1 MKETMRSA
9 IAKLKQVVQKNT
21 LSSKKAKIIYIV
33 FIAFFS
39 VSVALYVGTN
49 FTKIVYKNDKVSI
62 SENKATEL
70 ARSIKES
77 CSTPDGNKKQDC
89 YKFELR
95 KAVRIYGLA
104 NGEMILSSLQDIDDF
119 TKSCHVIAHNMA
131 SEAYRRNP
139 ADFYKLI
146 ESVNVNACGSGFL
159 HGVLEAYATT
169 NPDIPIDGD
178 FTNEICGQGNNEY
191 RKRTCV
197 HFVGHVFLVNAFG
210 NLEEAL
216 TLCKDLRPEWQFNCY
231 DGIFME
237 DHQKLILAEHGMFPL
252 PTLNKEYFNKIEG
265 FCLKTKGIMAKACW
279 TEMAEMYAHAYGY
292 VPDIIF
298 KNCSKAQTDEF
309 DRDCYSKGVI
319 AMAIYP
325 GFDTASKLTSLCA
338 YYLQDMKLYDSCTQ
352 VLISSLI
359 YNSPKFTSR
368 GVTLCSSVPSG
379 YAEECFK
386 KLAKRLHETLAN
398 KDFRAQFCQLI
409 PEIYRQTCS
418 Q

>member
-1 MKETMRSA
+1 MKQTIRSA
-9 IAKLKQVVQKNT
+9 IAKLKLVVQKKN
-21 LSSKKAKIIYIV
+21 LSSKKAKIIYTV
-33 FIAFFS
+33 LFVFFS

-49 FTKIVYKNDKVSI
+49 FTKIIYKNDKVSI
-62 SENKATEL
+62 TKTKAAEL
-70 ARSIKES
+70 ATSIKEE

-95 KAVRIYGLA
+95 KAVRMYGLA
-104 NGEMILSSLQDIDDF
+104 NGEAILLALQDTDDF
-119 TKSCHVIAHNMA
+119 AKSCHVIAHNMA

-139 ADFYKLI
+139 GDFYKLI

-159 HGVLEAYATT
+159 HGVLEAYATA
-169 NPDIPIDGD
+169 NPEIPIDGD
-178 FTNEICGQGNNEY
+178 FTNKICGQGNNEY

-197 HFVGHVFLVNAFG
+197 HFVGHVFLINTFG

-216 TLCKDLRPEWQFNCY
+216 LLCKDLRQEWHFNCY

-252 PTLNKEYFNKIEG
+252 PKLDKDYFNKIEG
-265 FCLKTKGIMAKACW
+265 FCLKTEGVMAKACW

-298 KNCSKAQTDEF
+298 KNCSKAQTSEF

-319 AMAIYP
+319 AMAVYP
-325 GFDTASKLTSLCA
+325 GFDTPSKLTSLCA

-359 YNSPKFTSR
+359 YNSPKFTPR
-368 GVTLCSSVPSG
+368 GVTLCSSVPSS
-379 YAEECFK
+379 YANTCFNLVNDRLRAVVTNK
-386 KLAKRLHETLAN
+386 K
-398 KDFRAQFCQLI
+398 DRAQYCSYL
-409 PEIYRQTCS
+409 PEVFRGVCLQ
-418 Q
+418 